1 MKNTKQKNKQQGKT
15 GKSSKPASG
24 KDNNSDNAQ
33 EFPGYPPY
41 PPEEDIMNRSNKVV
55 RIEGDLENTNS
66 VGRGLNTSHEQIEG
80 IRTFSGDEMA
90 EGAESEFR
98 NEGLGVDDG
107 EEDLEGRRDDSDVSS
122 EDIQALGPKDLSMDL
137 GEDEQLKQ
145 RVWPVDF
152 TGRDLDVPGS
162 EQDDE
167 REDIGAEDEENNPYS
182 LGGDRHEDLEEGKP

>member
-80 IRTFSGDEMA
+80 IRK
-90 EGAESEFR
+90 
-98 NEGLGVDDG
+98 V
-107 EEDLEGRRDDSDVSS
+107 
-122 EDIQALGPKDLSMDL
+122 
-137 GEDEQLKQ
+137 
-145 RVWPVDF
+145 
-152 TGRDLDVPGS
+152 GS
-162 EQDDE
+162 
-167 REDIGAEDEENNPYS
+167 
-182 LGGDRHEDLEEGKP
+182 